1 MTSPG
6 SKWAKAVSMTGGSMT
21 AARPTGLRRGFVP
34 CAEGAGRKLLVQF
47 SIRDNRDLVTEASC
61 RQGCRQKK
69 GGSNVCWSVICHLA
83 TGDLAVVWR
92 RRRQDT
98 IDPACSQVF
107 VLNVCVCVR
116 DAQGVTMRAWA
127 RITPLAAWLLDCVFS
142 GLLHPPE
149 FKCWSTANAPRCAQ
163 KIPSPMCLH
172 GLLRYCGANP
182 RRCWR
187 NDCRW
192 AESWCYG
199 GRARGFLGWCGK
211 GPPSRFL
218 LQTCAAFASTSN
230 IARPKTGP
238 NEAHGGEFR
247 RPGHHHQKA
256 WQSGVC
262 PDEWGLAIVPAGGP
276 AAKGTWASQMM
287 RMQATC
293 QGCL

>member
-1 MTSPG
+1 MSFGGRG
-6 SKWAKAVSMTGGSMT
+6 SCSGLAQTKTGRH
-21 AARPTGLRRGFVP
+21 RPSVFASF
-34 CAEGAGRKLLVQF
+34 CAQ
-47 SIRDNRDLVTEASC
+47 C
-61 RQGCRQKK
+61 
-69 GGSNVCWSVICHLA
+69 
-83 TGDLAVVWR
+83 
-92 RRRQDT
+92 
-98 IDPACSQVF
+98 
-107 VLNVCVCVR
+107 VCVCVR

-163 KIPSPMCLH
+163 KIPSPM
-172 GLLRYCGANP
+172 GYWGIGANP

-199 GRARGFLGWCGK
+199 GRARVFLGWCGK

-238 NEAHGGEFR
+238 NEAHCGEFL

-256 WQSGVC
+256 WQSGVLPRWVGAC
-262 PDEWGLAIVPAGGP
+262 TRACWGPSCQRNLGESNDENAGHLSGVSIDRSCATSFIHIRP
-276 AAKGTWASQMM
+276 RLFTLWAAVHAASLSVVSS
-287 RMQATC
+287 AP
-293 QGCL
+293 